1 MIYERNGTQMPT
13 LHVKDQYWIECIVKN
28 EKALKDGR
36 VYFVHVFP
44 GNVINDHKPA
54 ILKEGAW
61 VNFQE
66 KTEKFAGTVER
77 VLLSKEKS
85 NSFEVG

>member
-36 VYFVHVFP
+36 V
-44 GNVINDHKPA
+44 
-54 ILKEGAW
+54 
-61 VNFQE
+61 
-66 KTEKFAGTVER
+66 
-77 VLLSKEKS
+77 
-85 NSFEVG
+85 

>member
-1 MIYERNGTQMPT
+1 M
-13 LHVKDQYWIECIVKN
+13 
-28 EKALKDGR
+28 
-36 VYFVHVFP
+36 HVFP